1 MSKLASVLLVDDD
14 TATNYLNEA
23 LLHAMQIA
31 DQVLVAQ
38 NGAEA
43 LEMLAAQQATAT
55 PEHPVLVLLDITMPV
70 MDGMTFLED
79 YQKLPL
85 EQQKN
90 ALVIV
95 LTTSM
100 NSDNLARL
108 QSLPFAGMASKPL
121 TVEKVETILQL
132 HLRH

>member
-1 MSKLASVLLVDDD
+1 MSKLTSVLLVDDD

-23 LLHAMQIA
+23 LLHAMQVA
-31 DQVLVAQ
+31 DRVQVAQ

-43 LEMLAAQQATAT
+43 LELLASQLPAAT
-55 PEHPVLVLLDITMPV
+55 PERPVLVLLDISMPV
-70 MDGMTFLED
+70 MDGMSFLED
-79 YQKLPL
+79 YQRLPA
-85 EQQKN
+85 EQQKA

-100 NSDNLARL
+100 NSGDLARL
-108 QSLPFAGMASKPL
+108 QSLPIAGMASKPL
-121 TVEKVETILQL
+121 TADKVETILQL